1 PCSFNMFTNK
11 PADSWTGVAF
21 TSRLIKINEQEAELG
36 FDYVFVNGSEAKVS
50 VCVEVYDS
58 ENNLLAN
65 INPIEVPLV
74 RSQLTIVRGEFLT
87 SKATGG
93 VGIVPDFDGEYNIVI
108 P

>member
-1 PCSFNMFTNK
+1 MDCCETIMEYFGKMSDLENK
-11 PADSWTGVAF
+11 LYTVKYNV
-21 TSRLIKINEQEAELG
+21 TE
-36 FDYVFVNGSEAKVS
+36 VNDGYILF
-50 VCVEVYDS
+50 EVYDS